1 MFYNQPLA
9 HRFGKALADDLES
22 GKWHRAE
29 MAVAWVRRS
38 GTRHVATPF
47 SRFLK
52 AGGFAQ
58 VTVGVDIENTSHE
71 GLSDLLALQSEG
83 SIETY
88 IHHNEAEVIFHP
100 KVYLLR
106 NDAEARLI
114 VGSNN
119 LTEAGLFMNT
129 EAGLQIDAPLAD
141 PVITDARNALAAW
154 RDPAGGLARRLDTT
168 LLNDLLNL
176 GYIFP
181 EEELRRRR
189 KGSNDQSKKKRPERG
204 QALFKFQRVTRPEVR
219 GGAVKTRKIA
229 GTVLLMR
236 VRRASESA
244 RRTQIQI
251 PIRVVQSEFF
261 SGIKNIV
268 SAHDGRSHPLVQ
280 ASARGSLN
288 TIKIEIPEIEP
299 MIDPVLRLERTAKA
313 IIYQAFDS
321 ASVLGTPIRQ
331 ALLNGFAMIP
341 TATSQTVSD
350 STRATWWRFV

>member
-22 GKWHRAE
+22 GKWQRAE

-38 GTRHVATPF
+38 GMRHVAVPF
-47 SRFLK
+47 GKFLK
-52 AGGFAQ
+52 SGGAAQ

-71 GLSDLLALQSEG
+71 GLSDLLALQSAG

-88 IHHNEAEVIFHP
+88 IHHNEAEVVFHP

-119 LTEAGLFMNT
+119 LTEAGLFLNT

-141 PVITDARNALAAW
+141 PVITEARTALAAW
-154 RDPAGGLARRLDTT
+154 RD
-168 LLNDLLNL
+168 
-176 GYIFP
+176 
-181 EEELRRRR
+181 
-189 KGSNDQSKKKRPERG
+189 
-204 QALFKFQRVTRPEVR
+204 QALFKFQRVTRPEIR
-219 GGAVKTRKIA
+219 GVKVKTQKVA

-244 RRTQIQI
+244 RRTQVQI
-251 PIRVVQSEFF
+251 PIRVVESKFF
-261 SGIKNIV
+261 GGITHIV

-288 TIKIEIPEIEP
+288 TIKLEIPEIEP
-299 MIDPVLRLERTAKA
+299 MTDPVLRLERTANA

-321 ASVLGTPIRQ
+321 VSVLGAPIRQ
-331 ALLNGFAMIP
+331 ALLNGFAMTP
-341 TATSQTVSD
+341 PATLQTPVDRSC
-350 STRATWWRFV
+350 ATWWRFV